1 MRVAGLVRIA
11 VVLCLSLALL
21 PLVASA
27 QSPAEGAFNAAAAA
41 IRNCGD
47 VAGCGSSSTACLG
60 IGEGSPCGPKNKGT
74 CVALACSSV
83 LTAVCKCDTSVIS
96 VDPADDIPVDLLQVL
111 NSLSGS
117 CVRQ

>member
-1 MRVAGLVRIA
+1 MRVAVLVRVV

-27 QSPAEGAFNAAAAA
+27 QSAADGSFFAAAA

-47 VAGCGSSSTACLG
+47 VAGCGSSSSACLG

-74 CVALACSSV
+74 CVALACSSI
-83 LTAVCKCDTSVIS
+83 LTAVCKCDTSVVSI
-96 VDPADDIPVDLLQVL
+96 DPADDVPVDLSQMLAP
-111 NSLSGS
+111 LSGS
-117 CVRQ
+117 CARR